1 MKKTRSII
9 LISGNGSNLDNIVN
23 KVTAGFI
30 DMDILMVISDNP
42 TANGLKIASGHKIAT
57 LVIDTMERFDVKLS
71 KIIDDNSV
79 GLIILAGFMKILPK
93 TITEKYDGMILN
105 IHPSLLPKH
114 KGLNTHNKVIEAGD
128 KYHGASVHYVTSKLD
143 DGPVIIQSKFKIENN
158 DLSLIKEQVHKIE
171 YEIFPIALKWFVE
184 GNISKQNDKF
194 LFNDEV
200 LECPIEHILNH

>member
-71 KIIDDNSV
+71 KIIDDNSID
-79 GLIILAGFMKILPK
+79 LIILAGFMKILPK
-93 TITEKYDGMILN
+93 TITDKYDGMILN

-158 DLSLIKEQVHKIE
+158 DLSIIKEQVHKIE

>member
-79 GLIILAGFMKILPK
+79 DLIILAGFMKILPK

>member
-57 LVIDTMERFDVKLS
+57 LVIDTTERFDVKLS

-79 GLIILAGFMKILPK
+79 DLIILAGFMKILPK

>member
-57 LVIDTMERFDVKLS
+57 LVINTMERFDVKLS
-71 KIIDDNSV
+71 KIIDDNSID
-79 GLIILAGFMKILPK
+79 LIILAGFMKILPK
-93 TITEKYDGMILN
+93 TITDKYDGMILN

-158 DLSLIKEQVHKIE
+158 DLSLIKEKVHKIE

>member
-71 KIIDDNSV
+71 KIIDDNSID
-79 GLIILAGFMKILPK
+79 LIILAGFMKILPK
-93 TITEKYDGMILN
+93 TITDKYDGMILN

>member
-71 KIIDDNSV
+71 KIIDDNSID
-79 GLIILAGFMKILPK
+79 LIILAGFMKILPK
-93 TITEKYDGMILN
+93 TITDKYDGMILN

-158 DLSLIKEQVHKIE
+158 DLSLIKKQVHKIE

>member
-71 KIIDDNSV
+71 KIIDDNSID
-79 GLIILAGFMKILPK
+79 LIILAGFMKILPK

-158 DLSLIKEQVHKIE
+158 DLSLIKKQVHKIE